1 MKRNL
6 IVGVLAAVFGLLL
19 VSVWM
24 FFEMR
29 YSGFGVTM
37 REWAATGR
45 PTGRYDDALSFMGK
59 WVLIHQ
65 FILSP
70 IVSIL
75 IGLLVGT
82 LCPRRYWLALII
94 GISPIIVMNY
104 PSDVLS
110 VMAGFVYIVVAWVGV
125 KSAQPVAKHVSK
137 FKMLTTQLG
146 ELMPGG
152 RRFYPRRSGTTGLL
166 TGMLAVFIII
176 LICILIRAF

>member
-6 IVGVLAAVFGLLL
+6 IVGVLAAVFGLPAGQRMDVLRNALL
-19 VSVWM
+19 
-24 FFEMR
+24 R
-29 YSGFGVTM
+29 FGVTM

-45 PTGRYDDALSFMGK
+45 PTGRYDDAMSFMGK

-125 KSAQPVAKHVSK
+125 KAAQPVAKHVSK
-137 FKMLTTQLG
+137 FKMLTT
-146 ELMPGG
+146 
-152 RRFYPRRSGTTGLL
+152 
-166 TGMLAVFIII
+166 
-176 LICILIRAF
+176 